1 MDGKASLS
9 LPPRA
14 GREEP
19 PLINCECPAFL
30 KFRDNVRECK
40 WGGDVWK
47 RDGMVTSGGIQDKGH
62 SASPGSS

>member
-47 RDGMVTSGGIQDKGH
+47 RDGN
-62 SASPGSS
+62 